1 MSVSLLLVAL
11 SRTGQRIPPREVAT
25 WTRCVLTLP
34 PFMCPTVIL
43 SVAETLAPTVR
54 ALPLRPATCLSTLR
68 LTGFSTYLVSFPV
81 FPSLVLL
88 VGGSAALIPHHLSI
102 NGPSLPPPPTP
113 PKSTYRSS
121 CLLLAALLFPFLSLF
136 DHTSAAFSASI
147 RSIHPSV
154 HHYLPPQK
162 VDPHYF
168 QRNEFKVRRAIRT
181 MGC

>member
-1 MSVSLLLVAL
+1 
-11 SRTGQRIPPREVAT
+11 
-25 WTRCVLTLP
+25 
-34 PFMCPTVIL
+34 MCPTVIL
-43 SVAETLAPTVR
+43 SIGETLAPTVR
-54 ALPLRPATCLSTLR
+54 ALPLRPATYSPPYLR

-88 VGGSAALIPHHLSI
+88 IGGSAAAALIPHHLSI

-147 RSIHPSV
+147 RSIHPSFT
-154 HHYLPPQK
+154 HSLDPSIIIYRHKSRFIYSRLPSSLFPKETSLKLDVQFELWVAENINLK
-162 VDPHYF
+162 HTIF
-168 QRNEFKVRRAIRT
+168 ES
-181 MGC
+181 CL